1 MKKTLVGSLT
11 IWIGLAIA
19 VVFTLVAIFL
29 TQRSISQQQ
38 AQYTEGGRITAF
50 SVQTMIDSQ
59 SKISLM
65 GAYMLAQDEEIQ
77 RLFAEG
83 KREEMIEKLSDTYQT
98 LVEEMNIYQLQFH
111 LPPAT
116 SFLRMHKVEKYGDDL
131 SQIRPTIVK
140 TNADQTFVSGLDQGS
155 YGYGIRGITPVYYR
169 DEHIGSLEFGM
180 SFSTPFLDYLK
191 QQFGGEFYFYNL
203 QKGIN
208 LEENV
213 EYYGTSEDINIS
225 PRNSEIKDTV
235 LSDTVEM
242 EFFRKTNSY
251 AIYIPVRDF
260 ENNVIGYI
268 KNVKPTSYF
277 SEITATILIYTGI
290 TVFIVVLV
298 AIILRRI
305 LKKSLSSLGILKEYA
320 KGNFAVEVPESKVTN
335 ELGLAVSEVGEFVN
349 SELRPTFKLIQSAI
363 DELSSGSDNVLSAAE
378 LGKATSGRFN
388 EDFSSISNTAESMKG
403 DLNESLESVTEI
415 LSTTDEV
422 ADASQKLSALAT
434 VLGDSAD
441 DGKNEVDKVGKAV
454 EDSVRTNKSV
464 NTSIESLIESTEKI
478 SVIATA
484 VTAIAE
490 QTNLLSLNAAIE
502 AARAGEAGK
511 GFAVVADEIRKL
523 AEESKKAAGEITGLV
538 TSVNTTIEIAKKDMD
553 ESSEVM
559 AKTQQATET
568 MSDVF
573 ESLVKRSVEVSQGS
587 ESLASV
593 AQEQS
598 ASSQEISNILNR
610 FQSDM
615 MSFLE
620 TVKEMRDS
628 TKIMEDLNVNLSSYS
643 AELDSEVENLAEA
656 IKDFEF

>member
-11 IWIGLAIA
+11 IWIGLAVAI
-19 VVFTLVAIFL
+19 VFALVAVFL
-29 TQRSISQQQ
+29 TQRSIDLQKG
-38 AQYTEGGRITAF
+38 QYLEGGQITAF
-50 SVQTMIDSQ
+50 SVQTMIDAQ

-77 RLFAEG
+77 RMFAQG
-83 KREEMIEKLSDTYQT
+83 KREEMIEKLSTIYQT
-98 LVEEMNIYQLQFH
+98 LVDEMNIYQLQFH

-116 SFLRMHKVEKYGDDL
+116 SFLRMHKVSKYGDDL

-140 TNADQTFVSGLDQGS
+140 TNADETFVLGLDQGS
-155 YGYGIRGITPVYYR
+155 YGYGIRGLTPVYYQ
-169 DEHIGSLEFGM
+169 DKHIGSLEFGM
-180 SFSTPFLDYLK
+180 SFSSPFLEYLK
-191 QQFGGEFYFYNL
+191 EQFGGEFYFYNL
-203 QKGIN
+203 QKGVN

-225 PRNSEIKDTV
+225 PRSDEIKDTV
-235 LSDTVEM
+235 LRDTVEM

-251 AIYIPVRDF
+251 AIYIPIRDF

-268 KNVKPTSYF
+268 KNVKPTRYF
-277 SEITATILIYTGI
+277 SEITTTILIYVGI
-290 TVFIVVLV
+290 IVLTVILV
-298 AIILRRI
+298 AFILRWI
-305 LKKSLSSLGILKEYA
+305 LKRSLSSLGILKEYA
-320 KGNFAVEVPESKVTN
+320 KGNFTAELAESKANN
-335 ELGLAVSEVGEFVN
+335 ELAIAISEVGNFVN
-349 SELRPTFKLIQSAI
+349 AELRPTFKHIQAAI

-378 LGKATSGRFN
+378 LGKSTSSRFN
-388 EDFSSISNTAESMKG
+388 EDFSRISNTAESMKG

-441 DGKNEVDKVGKAV
+441 DGKNEVEKVGKAV

-464 NTSIESLIESTEKI
+464 NSSIESLIESTEKI

-523 AEESKKAAGEITGLV
+523 AEESKRAAGEITGLV

-559 AKTQQATET
+559 SKTQKATET
-568 MSDVF
+568 MSGVF
-573 ESLVKRSVEVSQGS
+573 ESLVRHSVEVSQGS

-593 AQEQS
+593 AEEQS

-628 TKIMEDLNVNLSSYS
+628 TRIMEDLNINLSSYS
-643 AELDSEVENLAEA
+643 AELDSEVENLSES

>member
-1 MKKTLVGSLT
+1 
-11 IWIGLAIA
+11 
-19 VVFTLVAIFL
+19 
-29 TQRSISQQQ
+29 
-38 AQYTEGGRITAF
+38 
-50 SVQTMIDSQ
+50 
-59 SKISLM
+59 
-65 GAYMLAQDEEIQ
+65 
-77 RLFAEG
+77 
-83 KREEMIEKLSDTYQT
+83 
-98 LVEEMNIYQLQFH
+98 
-111 LPPAT
+111 
-116 SFLRMHKVEKYGDDL
+116 
-131 SQIRPTIVK
+131 
-140 TNADQTFVSGLDQGS
+140 
-155 YGYGIRGITPVYYR
+155 
-169 DEHIGSLEFGM
+169 
-180 SFSTPFLDYLK
+180 
-191 QQFGGEFYFYNL
+191 
-203 QKGIN
+203 
-208 LEENV
+208 
-213 EYYGTSEDINIS
+213 
-225 PRNSEIKDTV
+225 
-235 LSDTVEM
+235 
-242 EFFRKTNSY
+242 
-251 AIYIPVRDF
+251 
-260 ENNVIGYI
+260 
-268 KNVKPTSYF
+268 
-277 SEITATILIYTGI
+277 
-290 TVFIVVLV
+290 
-298 AIILRRI
+298 
-305 LKKSLSSLGILKEYA
+305 
-320 KGNFAVEVPESKVTN
+320 VPESKVTN

-568 MSDVF
+568 MSEVF

-593 AQEQS
+593 AEEQS